1 MMDETVMHKVSK
13 EQARAAQN
21 CAKKSE
27 EKGKKV
33 EAFGKIIEASVDR
46 VTEAQGKS
54 IEIAGQETQRY
65 AIASYEHAQV
75 AESTGSQQELNQAAV
90 EHAKESNE
98 EVKAVKVYGEIV
110 QNQSY
115 QPR

>member
-1 MMDETVMHKVSK
+1 MHKVSK
-13 EQARAAQN
+13 AQARAAQN
-21 CAKKSE
+21 CANKSE

-46 VTEAQGKS
+46 VTEAQGQA
-54 IEIAGQETQRY
+54 IEAAGKAAQRH
-65 AIASYEHAQV
+65 AIASYEHAQA
-75 AESTGSQQELNQAAV
+75 AESTGSQKELNQAAV
-90 EHAKESNE
+90 EHAKQSNE

-110 QNQSY
+110 QNQNC

>member
-13 EQARAAQN
+13 AQAKAAQD

-27 EKGKKV
+27 KNGEKV
-33 EAFGKIIEASVDR
+33 EAFGKVIEASVDR
-46 VTEAQGKS
+46 VTEAQAKS
-54 IEIAGQETQRY
+54 IEAAGKEAQRH

-75 AESTGSQQELNQAAV
+75 AEFTGSQQEINQAAV

-98 EVKAVKVYGEIV
+98 ELKAVKVYGKIV